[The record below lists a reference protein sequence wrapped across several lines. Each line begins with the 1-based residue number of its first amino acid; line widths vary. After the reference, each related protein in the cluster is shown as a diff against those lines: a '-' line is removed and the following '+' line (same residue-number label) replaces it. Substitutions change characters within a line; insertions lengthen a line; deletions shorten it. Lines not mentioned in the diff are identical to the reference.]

1 MRDSETQGRYTVRC
15 LTPEDYWTLRD
26 LEGEIFGDEPA
37 GALCP
42 HYLRL
47 CTDHYGAWCFLV
59 LDGETPAGYVLNF
72 PCGKTN
78 YCATLAVRPAYRK
91 SRVNYLLV
99 RATVQKLLREGM
111 RACRF
116 LVAPENAEA
125 RSVHESL
132 GARVVGTQEDCYVRG
147 DRRLWSVIDEA
158 DLEALRAKYTRLRLV
173 S

>member
-1 MRDSETQGRYTVRC
+1 MRDPETQGRYTVRC

-78 YCATLAVRPAYRK
+78 YCATLAVRP
-91 SRVNYLLV
+91 
-99 RATVQKLLREGM
+99 E
-111 RACRF
+111 
-116 LVAPENAEA
+116 
-125 RSVHESL
+125 ES
-132 GARVVGTQEDCYVRG
+132 
-147 DRRLWSVIDEA
+147 
-158 DLEALRAKYTRLRLV
+158 
-173 S
+173 